1 MSGKNGKPKKPDARK
16 ISRKLKPRQRK
27 FIAHYTDPTKETW
40 SNGSRSAIAA
50 GYTDKQPSRAANQVL
65 KSSKVR
71 EAIEVAM
78 EHVGLTEDMA
88 LTQLKEGLAAVQV
101 RVFLSKSGRLIYS
114 KELPDNQERRLSA
127 SEVLKLL
134 GRQPTSRTI
143 ERIEMLRIQ
152 NTLIVVPG
160 GMPNPEENR
169 EKNVRQLTD

>member
-1 MSGKNGKPKKPDARK
+1 
-16 ISRKLKPRQRK
+16 
-27 FIAHYTDPTKETW
+27 
-40 SNGSRSAIAA
+40 
-50 GYTDKQPSRAANQVL
+50 
-65 KSSKVR
+65 
-71 EAIEVAM
+71 M
-78 EHVGLTEDMA
+78 EHIGLTEDMA